1 MIVKARKPKIG
12 KAPNCSQFTGWP
24 KRTLLEDGNI
34 PTEDIALLALREGQS
49 STPLYRVHRWF
60 ARRVGSQFRSILTA
74 LTLPP
79 EKADEFWDTYLGKTS
94 VNGAVVLDP
103 FIGGGTSLVES
114 MRCNARVIGFDIDP
128 VATFITRFELSASRM
143 EDQYPEIDRVC
154 AEVSKQIMPLHR
166 TSVDGEDR
174 DVLHHFWV
182 QVKQC
187 SHCESDVELH
197 PHYQLAHSKEKGLQW
212 VFCKDCHS
220 VHELPIER
228 KMLYC
233 SCGKRTAISTG
244 THRNGIMTC
253 PFCKTSEKFAADSPE
268 NAEAPRWKLFAQ
280 EYLVG
285 EGKNCTRHFKQITD
299 ADRTLDE
306 LAEQR
311 ISDIGNELLSPSR
324 EIPREGR
331 SDGRPLIHGIQRY
344 SDFFNNR
351 QRLHLHLL
359 GKAINQ
365 IDCDEAR
372 RCMELAFSEHLTTNC
387 MYTGYAFGYRR
398 TSPMFS
404 IHSYRHITRPVELNP
419 WLDGVGRGT
428 FINTVRKIS
437 KAIAFAK
444 APEELHPEGSRLAY
458 NEDFVRR
465 QACLGSVQDVLADN
479 ATAAIETQ
487 SSEELYLLPD
497 GSVDLVL
504 TDPPYFDNLSY
515 SELSDFY
522 LAWHQ
527 ALGIAPP
534 PYNDNVTSAPIL
546 QNLAITRRS
555 AEAITGYQERL
566 QQIFLECCRVLK
578 PNGVCVFTYHHKLPS
593 AWDALGTALIHSGL
607 SVTKVLPMRG
617 EGQGGLHTYDGT
629 IKWDAVLVCRKKRTK
644 NKSGTPVIKQSS
656 FDEAVLEAIEHFNNL
671 SPNKR
676 IGFKVP
682 DYINLARA
690 LVISKSFIGKGDA
703 STRPM
708 SEALINIPSTGDCDG
723 KIR

>member
-1 MIVKARKPKIG
+1 MIAKARKSKNAITS
-12 KAPNCSQFTGWP
+12 NCSQFECWP

-34 PTEDIALLALREGQS
+34 PTEEIALLALREGQS

-79 EKADEFWDTYLGKTS
+79 EMADEFWDTYLGKTS

-143 EDQYPEIDRVC
+143 EEQYPEIDRVC
-154 AEVSKQIMPLHR
+154 AEVSNQIKPFHR
-166 TSVDGEDR
+166 TVVDGEER

-187 SHCESDVELH
+187 ANCERDVELH
-197 PHYQLAHSKEKGLQW
+197 PHFQLAYSKEKGLQW
-212 VFCKDCHS
+212 VFCKDCHA

-253 PFCKTSEKFAADSPE
+253 PNCKHSEKVSADSPD
-268 NAEAPRWKLFAQ
+268 NAEAPRWKFFAQ
-280 EYLVG
+280 EYLIG
-285 EGKNCTRHFKQITD
+285 TGKNCTRHFKSITD
-299 ADRTLDE
+299 DDRVIYDLTAQKLKEIGDNL
-306 LAEQR
+306 LA
-311 ISDIGNELLSPSR
+311 PSR
-324 EIPREGR
+324 AIPREGR

-344 SDFFNNR
+344 SDFFNDR
-351 QRLHLHLL
+351 QKIHLHLL
-359 GKAINQ
+359 GTAINQ
-365 IDCDEAR
+365 VDCDAAR
-372 RCMELAFSEHLTTNC
+372 RCLEIAFSEHLTTNC

-428 FINTVRKIS
+428 FVNAVRKIS

-458 NEDFVRR
+458 NKDFDRR
-465 QACLGSVQDVLADN
+465 QARLGTVEEVLSN
-479 ATAAIETQ
+479 KATAAIETQ
-487 SSEELYLLPD
+487 SSEELHLLPNS
-497 GSVDLVL
+497 SVDLVL

-527 ALGIAPP
+527 ALGIAQP
-534 PYNDNVTSAPIL
+534 PYDNNVTSAPIL

-555 AEAITGYQERL
+555 EEAIKGYQKRL
-566 QQIFLECCRVLK
+566 QRIFMECCRVLK
-578 PNGVCVFTYHHKLPS
+578 PNGICVFTYHHKLAS
-593 AWDALGTALIHSGL
+593 AWDALGTALLHSGL
-607 SVTKVLPMRG
+607 TVTKVLPMRG
-617 EGQGGLHTYDGT
+617 EGQGGLHTYVGT
-629 IKWDAVLVCRKKRTK
+629 IKWDAVLVCRKK
-644 NKSGTPVIKQSS
+644 NCHSQGGTPIIIESALEGAIQEASS
-656 FDEAVLEAIEHFNNL
+656 HFNKL
-671 SPNKR
+671 SSNKR
-676 IGFKVP
+676 IGFKMP
-682 DYINLARA
+682 DFTNLARA
-690 LVISKSFIGKGDA
+690 LVVSRSFLGDEDA
-703 STRPM
+703 NTRPM
-708 SEALINIPSTGDCDG
+708 SDALNNIPNTGDCDG
-723 KIR
+723 